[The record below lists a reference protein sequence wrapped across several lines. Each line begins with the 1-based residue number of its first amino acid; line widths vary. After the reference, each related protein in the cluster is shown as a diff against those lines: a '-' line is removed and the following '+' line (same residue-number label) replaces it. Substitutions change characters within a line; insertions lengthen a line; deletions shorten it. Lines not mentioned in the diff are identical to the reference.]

1 MAKHG
6 DSPAGIGVITV
17 FTILILLCMAV
28 FSALTLSSARRM
40 PACPRPA
47 RIPPRSGMPPTHRAA
62 QLAEEFA
69 ASGEAELETT
79 VPISDTR
86 ELYLHLVREEDG
98 TVTVLAWQTRTL
110 EGGGDEGT
118 LELWDGTGTR
128 FGARKEP

>member
-1 MAKHG
+1 M
-6 DSPAGIGVITV
+6 ITV

-28 FSALTLSSARRM
+28 FSALTLSSAR
-40 PACPRPA
+40 ADA
-47 RIPPRSGMPPTHRAA
+47 RLSQARADSTAEWYAADAQAA

-110 EGGGDEGT
+110 EGGGDEGI
-118 LELWDGTGTR
+118 LELWDGTEPDSEPG
-128 FGARKEP
+128 KEP